1 MKILYS
7 LVGMGGA
14 VLKACVSYLGKV
26 TQIPHKGQCGIQKT
40 NKERNVFLHWPFCLE
55 QFASDTLLLRFFFL
69 FQGCA
74 ALMANLFSKY
84 F

>member
-1 MKILYS
+1 MKILHS

-14 VLKACVSYLGKV
+14 ALKACVSCLGKV
-26 TQIPHKGQCGIQKT
+26 TQIPHKGQCGIK
-40 NKERNVFLHWPFCLE
+40 KKKKKRNVFLHWLFCLE
-55 QFASDTLLLRFFFL
+55 QFASDTLLLWFFFL
-69 FQGCA
+69 LQGHA